1 MLVDEK
7 NPGQEVHEPE
17 QEHPISL
24 LWFFI
29 GLILLLYGLV
39 IFTTGFVHY
48 VDDQPFTTV
57 LARLQPDMLWGGVL
71 FVTGLLFC
79 VINAIRHRCQKK
91 RMNNSIEKKPEP
103 AIKKCCCCSA
113 EKND

>member
-7 NPGQEVHEPE
+7 HESSEHEPE

-29 GLILLLYGLV
+29 GLILLLYGIV
-39 IFTTGFVHY
+39 IFTTGFMHY
-48 VDDQPFTTV
+48 IDDQPFSTV
-57 LARLQPDMLWGGVL
+57 LAKLQPDMLWGAVL
-71 FVTGLLFC
+71 FITGLLFC

-91 RMNNSIEKKPEP
+91 RMSCLGNKTPES
-103 AIKKCCCCSA
+103 AAQKRCCYSA
-113 EKND
+113 EKK